1 MSKTKAASRLLSSL
15 LAILMVFCLFP
26 KEAVSAENE
35 EFEISV
41 TTSYRMNIN
50 NDNGPVE
57 AYIESQLLEKDPPIT
72 PIPKTVQPGDA
83 LVISLPKE
91 TEYLDKENEVR
102 CFFTDTANNRVFE
115 NIYVIMSC
123 YDENGEW
130 IYPLPFKSSEHF
142 VLNVDDPTKTVEFQ
156 LPTAKELA
164 DAGCVSATVTVYYE
178 WGGHV
183 YGIEPDNSGY
193 VTDWVESVTRTV
205 RQDDVALQ
213 AEVTDGQTVYN
224 ISDKENL
231 SVEYSATMN
240 LQNMSVETEDGS
252 SGGYRN
258 ILWTVL
264 TTCRN
269 VIYDNTYVDI
279 RFQFDEK
286 LDLAEAV
293 QSGMLKNL
301 KLESD
306 MFVLDDTPYTVNGNE
321 LVVHCHWDG
330 VKARSISSLNPV
342 IKISGICLPITESW
356 AGNPVSFYSE
366 GYIEGTAY
374 YSLRKDPNY
383 GVNPWGSN
391 DGFHDDL
398 MPLDKWLK
406 DYYEF
411 GYKDGKSFYQ
421 WLSDTKRAFTLIT
434 TEIKG
439 GGGEDSDTFLLRLP
453 DEPEAPEEPG
463 KAEEE
468 KPVISSAPYLKINQH
483 WEDESDANRPDSVLV
498 DVYHEEEY
506 YTTVEVFAKY
516 GWMGGTTIPER
527 WKDDDWWVV
536 EKDVPLGYDSDVEET
551 HQLVFNITNT
561 SENH

>member
-41 TTSYRMNIN
+41 TTSYRMNLG
-50 NDNGPVE
+50 NDYGPVE

-102 CFFTDTANNRVFE
+102 CFFTDTANNEDFD
-115 NIYVIMSC
+115 NIFVIMRFFDQDGDRVGGSKSKHLC
-123 YDENGEW
+123 LETNNSTNTVVFPIPSKEE
-130 IYPLPFKSSEHF
+130 LPE
-142 VLNVDDPTKTVEFQ
+142 
-156 LPTAKELA
+156 
-164 DAGCVSATVTVYYE
+164 GCTSATVTVYYE

-264 TTCRN
+264 TTYRN

-374 YSLRKDPNY
+374 YSLRKNPNY

>member
-1 MSKTKAASRLLSSL
+1 
-15 LAILMVFCLFP
+15 
-26 KEAVSAENE
+26 
-35 EFEISV
+35 
-41 TTSYRMNIN
+41 
-50 NDNGPVE
+50 
-57 AYIESQLLEKDPPIT
+57 
-72 PIPKTVQPGDA
+72 
-83 LVISLPKE
+83 
-91 TEYLDKENEVR
+91 
-102 CFFTDTANNRVFE
+102 
-115 NIYVIMSC
+115 
-123 YDENGEW
+123 
-130 IYPLPFKSSEHF
+130 
-142 VLNVDDPTKTVEFQ
+142 
-156 LPTAKELA
+156 
-164 DAGCVSATVTVYYE
+164 
-178 WGGHV
+178 
-183 YGIEPDNSGY
+183 
-193 VTDWVESVTRTV
+193 
-205 RQDDVALQ
+205 
-213 AEVTDGQTVYN
+213 
-224 ISDKENL
+224 
-231 SVEYSATMN
+231 MN

-264 TTCRN
+264 TTYRN

-374 YSLRKDPNY
+374 YSLRKNPNY

-398 MPLDKWLK
+398 MPLDEWLE

-453 DEPEAPEEPG
+453 DEPEAPEEPE

-551 HQLVFNITNT
+551 RQLVFNITNT

>member
-26 KEAVSAENE
+26 KEAVLAENE

-41 TTSYRMNIN
+41 TTSYRMNLS
-50 NDNGPVE
+50 NDNGPVA

-102 CFFTDTANNRVFE
+102 CFFTDTANNKDFD
-115 NIYVIMSC
+115 NIFVIMRFFDQDGDRVGGLKSKNLC
-123 YDENGEW
+123 LKTNNSTNTVVFPIPSKEE
-130 IYPLPFKSSEHF
+130 LPE
-142 VLNVDDPTKTVEFQ
+142 
-156 LPTAKELA
+156 
-164 DAGCVSATVTVYYE
+164 GCTSATVTVYYN

-183 YGIEPDNSGY
+183 YGMGSPDESGY
-193 VTDWVESVTRTV
+193 VTNWVDSVTRTV
-205 RQDDVALQ
+205 RQDDVKL
-213 AEVTDGQTVYN
+213 EPETVDGKQVYN
-224 ISDKENL
+224 ITDKENIT
-231 SVEYSATMN
+231 VEYSATMDMKN
-240 LQNMSVETEDGS
+240 LSIVTEGNSSSWGNIWWTALSVKPD
-252 SGGYRN
+252 
-258 ILWTVL
+258 
-264 TTCRN
+264 
-269 VIYDNTYVDI
+269 VIYDNTNVDMH
-279 RFQFDEK
+279 FQFDEN
-286 LDLAEAV
+286 LDLQKAHED
-293 QSGMLKNL
+293 GMLKGLTLN
-301 KLESD
+301 SN
-306 MFVLDDTPYTVNGNE
+306 MFVLSDVPYTINGNE
-321 LVVHCHWDG
+321 LIVHCHWKG
-330 VKARSISSLNPV
+330 EMARAAESLNP
-342 IKISGICLPITESW
+342 IIEISGIVLPVKENWT
-356 AGNPVSFYSE
+356 GNPATFYSE
-366 GYIEGTAY
+366 GYIEGTLY
-374 YSLRKDPNY
+374 LSPRKDPNY
-383 GVNPWGSN
+383 QNVNSWGN
-391 DGFHDDL
+391 GGYHEDY
-398 MPLDKWLK
+398 MPFDEWLEE
-406 DYYEF
+406 YYES
-411 GYKDGKSFYQ
+411 GYKEGKSFYD
-421 WLSDTKRAFTLIT
+421 WIPVMTLAV

-453 DEPEAPEEPG
+453 DEPEAPEESE

-551 HQLVFNITNT
+551 RQLVFNITNT
-561 SENH
+561 SENN